1 MPCADKPV
9 HIGNQVENEVQGSGE
24 WVQGLCI
31 KAEVTSKVRIGTVQ
45 SINHTQ
51 LKAHRLVF
59 YHMCGKSNTSVQGFD
74 DGRFCFAFVSH

>member
-1 MPCADKPV
+1 M
-9 HIGNQVENEVQGSGE
+9 
-24 WVQGLCI
+24 
-31 KAEVTSKVRIGTVQ
+31 TSKVRIETVQ

-59 YHMCGKSNTSVQGFD
+59 YHMCGESNTLVQGFD